1 MPLSRG
7 LGITSEESAFYAE
20 EQVKTL
26 FAFLGAERNK
36 SIGRTSLV
44 AVSLCAS
51 SQQWVTVHE
60 CDSVVIKELP

>member
-7 LGITSEESAFYAE
+7 RGITSEDSAFYAE

-26 FAFLGAERNK
+26 FALLGAERNK

-44 AVSLCAS
+44 TVSLSAS
-51 SQQWVTVHE
+51 SQQ
-60 CDSVVIKELP
+60 